1 MNDIAHY
8 FSIPWR
14 RRLFNSPSSATASLG
29 ARHLTFVTEIL
40 MIYSFRKR
48 EGGQNRESFGVV
60 STPQSMPMRNLLP
73 GFRPLARH

>member
-1 MNDIAHY
+1 MASALVQFAI
-8 FSIPWR
+8 FSDG
-14 RRLFNSPSSATASLG
+14 FLG
-29 ARHLTFVTEIL
+29 ARHLIFVTEIL